1 MVDTDKLAHLLGER
15 IRSLRKQM
23 RLKQANFARLTGVSE
38 DTIGLIERGEIS
50 PRLDTLNKIAE
61 KLNVPLAKL
70 LNFDEMRHLKKKA
83 EKDHLSDFNLYLKT
97 KSPEQIQMVHDIAR
111 DIFDKHSS
119 ASVTYTRKSRTDVI
133 RDK

>member
-1 MVDTDKLAHLLGER
+1 MVDTVKLSHLLGER

-23 RLKQANFARLTGVSE
+23 RLKQANFARLVGVSE
-38 DTIGLIERGEIS
+38 DTIGLIERSEIS

-61 KLNVPLAKL
+61 KLNIPLAKL

-97 KSPEQIQMVHDIAR
+97 KSPEQIQMVHDIAC
-111 DIFDKHSS
+111 DIFDKYSS
-119 ASVTYTRKSRTDVI
+119 ASVTYTQKSRTDVI